1 VPRHGVSEVSGYLN
15 ALMKTAPALP
25 SNRSF
30 GWLFAGVLTA
40 VAFFHPWALALA
52 AIFAA
57 VTLTRDEWLAP
68 LNRAWMKLGAAMH
81 VVVSPLIMG
90 IMFFGVFTPM
100 GWVMRRFGWDAMR
113 RARDATATSY
123 WIRRDPPG
131 PSDDSF
137 GNLF

>member
-1 VPRHGVSEVSGYLN
+1 MQAQP
-15 ALMKTAPALP
+15 TLP

-30 GWLFAGVLTA
+30 GWLFAGV
-40 VAFFHPWALALA
+40 FALA
-52 AIFAA
+52 AILHPWTIALAAVFAA
-57 VTLTRDEWLAP
+57 ITLTHDEWLTP

-81 VVVSPLIMG
+81 MVVSPVIMG

-113 RARDATATSY
+113 RAWDPAAKSY
-123 WIRRDPPG
+123 WVRRDPAG
-131 PSDDSF
+131 PADDSF